1 MAIVKSAKT
10 GSLRTGKELV
20 TAYQL
25 ATSSRSVL
33 ECAVPCA
40 KYSHCN
46 SVAFEPAS
54 GTCYLGPAWQ
64 DGAGNGRQGVR
75 VVEKK
80 GQWKV
85 LCFRCFLS
93 PTGELIGGGF
103 AVVVGG
109 GFAVVVGGGCGSDGG
124 GGYFMYTDLRRCSF
138 VALLFSLFPSSSSN
152 L

>member
-1 MAIVKSAKT
+1 MAVVKSTKT

-25 ATSSRSVL
+25 AASSRSVL
-33 ECAVPCA
+33 EYEAPCA

-46 SVAFEPAS
+46 SMAFEPAS
-54 GTCYLGPAWQ
+54 GTCYLGPTWQ
-64 DGAGNGRQGVR
+64 DGAGSGRQGVR

-103 AVVVGG
+103 AVVG
-109 GFAVVVGGGCGSDGG
+109 GGGCGSDGG
-124 GGYFMYTDLRRCSF
+124 GGYFMYTGLRRYSF